1 VKLPSVQARGATTAY
16 KRVWANP
23 RLRLVAVARLFSVT
37 GRWAATVALAVVAYR
52 RGGTEA
58 VGLLGVCRILPAALA
73 GPLAASL
80 LGRVRSDGL
89 LLGAGVLRTCAI
101 GGAGIVLLG
110 GGGLAPVFALVGIES
125 LLSTMVR
132 PLQTAALPFL
142 SKSVGELTAANLTL
156 TTIESS
162 GMLFGPLLSGLILA
176 LWSPGVVLLVTAGSY
191 AVSTLLVARL
201 PTWEGEA
208 AKASVGAAIADTVAG
223 VRAIHAD
230 SRLRLVVGLYCAENL
245 VAGSLNVLIVVSAL
259 QLLNLGSS
267 GVGVLNGAVGL
278 GGLAGAVVAAALLG
292 RRRIASDLGVGLVL
306 CGAPIILVAALPGTV
321 LTLVG
326 LAVLGTGITIVDFA
340 AVTLLQRAIPDNV
353 LARVFSLL
361 QSVFVGT
368 IGLGALLAPVL
379 VSQLGIRG
387 ALLTSGAI
395 LPILTALLWRRLTS
409 LDAGYS
415 ATDDAVTLLRSI
427 PIFAPLD
434 LPTLERL
441 ARALVPVVLQP
452 ADVVIHQG
460 DEGDR
465 YYVVVE
471 GEVEVTADGHRL
483 RTLGAG
489 DGFGEIALLRDEPRT
504 ATVTAIGPGLLYALD
519 REPFLDAVSGNA
531 SSQQAADTLIDM
543 RLGSLRA
550 GLASL

>member
-1 VKLPSVQARGATTAY
+1 
-16 KRVWANP
+16 
-23 RLRLVAVARLFSVT
+23 
-37 GRWAATVALAVVAYR
+37 
-52 RGGTEA
+52 
-58 VGLLGVCRILPAALA
+58 
-73 GPLAASL
+73 
-80 LGRVRSDGL
+80 
-89 LLGAGVLRTCAI
+89 
-101 GGAGIVLLG
+101 
-110 GGGLAPVFALVGIES
+110 
-125 LLSTMVR
+125 
-132 PLQTAALPFL
+132 
-142 SKSVGELTAANLTL
+142 
-156 TTIESS
+156 
-162 GMLFGPLLSGLILA
+162 
-176 LWSPGVVLLVTAGSY
+176 VTAGCY
-191 AVSTLLVARL
+191 AVSTLVVARL
-201 PTWEGEA
+201 PSWEA
-208 AKASVGAAIADTVAG
+208 QTVKARVGDAFADTVKG

-306 CGAPIILVAALPGTV
+306 CGAPIILVAAIPGTV
-321 LTLVG
+321 LTLFG

-368 IGLGALLAPVL
+368 IGLGALLAPLL

-387 ALLTSGAI
+387 ALLTSGAV

-415 ATDDAVTLLRSI
+415 ATDDAVSLLRSM

-441 ARALVPVVLQP
+441 ARALVPVVLHS
-452 ADVVIHQG
+452 ADVVIRQG

-504 ATVTAIGPGLLYALD
+504 ATVTALGPGLLYALD
-519 REPFLDAVSGNA
+519 REPFLDAVSGNP
-531 SSQQAADTLIDM
+531 SSQRAADTLIDM